1 MARLSLLCLTVLII
15 LQGCGSTGRRPEQTQ
30 KDPTFVSYGATEKL
44 QDPYSWDFGQVKQNQ
59 VLEHG
64 FTLKN
69 NTDKAL
75 NITGHNTSCG
85 CTVSE
90 IAKKTLEP
98 GESAEVKVQF
108 NSKGY
113 KGKVQQFVYV
123 NTDNQEDPVL
133 KFTIEAFVVE

>member
-1 MARLSLLCLTVLII
+1 MGRFNIFFLTVLFI
-15 LQGCGSTGRRPEQTQ
+15 LQGCYSVGHKSEEIP
-30 KDPTFVSYGATEKL
+30 KNPTFVSYAAVVKP
-44 QDPYSWDFGQVKQNQ
+44 QDPYFWDFGQVKQNL
-59 VLEHG
+59 VLEHE

-69 NTDKAL
+69 NTDKTL

-90 IAKKTLEP
+90 TAKKILAP
-98 GESAEVKVQF
+98 GESTQVKVQF

-123 NTDNQEDPVL
+123 NTDNQENPVL
-133 KFTIEAFVVE
+133 KFTIEAFVLD